1 MLLFSCSW
9 PKMTFFFLFLD
20 QVLVVAVSTL
30 YFGDSVPLLNGL
42 GILIVIYG
50 SYRYGAISINEKGS
64 G

>member
-1 MLLFSCSW
+1 
-9 PKMTFFFLFLD
+9 MTLISFFLFLD

-30 YFGDSVPLLNGL
+30 YFGDAVPLLNGI